1 MKITSSEKNAKSI
14 LTPTKLPG
22 SDYVINAFSGCLFGC
37 VYCYADF
44 TRKFTG
50 HLDEEWGEYAD
61 VKINSPELLEKEL
74 DRILINIKNKKGKF
88 KTGPLPVIFMSS
100 VTDPY
105 MPIERKYKLTRR
117 ILEILADR
125 NIPAE
130 ISILTKSPLVLR
142 DIDLLKILNNVS
154 VGLTITSTDDSVSQ
168 LFEKGAPPASE
179 RIKALRELN
188 KNGIETYAFVGPLL
202 PHFVA
207 ESGQLDRL
215 FTEIAESG
223 NKTVWVEHL
232 NLSGTKK
239 DRLIR
244 LVGEMLGE
252 DVMATFVN
260 SQTNE
265 YKQKLNEIVKGLVS
279 KYDLVLVG
287 GDVIDHQK
295 L

>member
-1 MKITSSEKNAKSI
+1 MITISELHAKSI

-22 SDYVINAFSGCLFGC
+22 SDYVINAYSGCLFGC

-50 HLDEEWGEYAD
+50 HLDDEWGEYAD
-61 VKINSPELLEKEL
+61 VKVNSPELLVKEL
-74 DRILINIKNKKGKF
+74 DRILVNIKNKKGKF

-105 MPIERKYKLTRR
+105 MPIERKYKLTRK
-117 ILEILADR
+117 ILEILVDR
-125 NIPAE
+125 EVPAE

-142 DIDLLKILNNVS
+142 DIDLLRRLKNVS
-154 VGLTITSTDDSVSQ
+154 VGLTITSTDDAVSQ
-168 LFEKGAPPASE
+168 LFEKGAPPATE

-207 ESGQLDRL
+207 ELENLDKL
-215 FTEIAESG
+215 FKEISESG

-232 NLSGTKK
+232 NLSGMKK
-239 DRLIR
+239 ERLLR
-244 LVGEMLGE
+244 LVGDKLGE
-252 DVMATFVN
+252 DVRVTFEN
-260 SQTNE
+260 SQTEE
-265 YKQKLNEIVKGLVS
+265 YKQKLNDIVKGLVS